1 MKLAV
6 FLYVVLLI
14 AGAVLIHMRQD
25 CERLVANRDLA
36 TNHLLQAGD
45 WRDDAPDGLAC
56 SRSDSARIDGRYL
69 KEPVAE
75 GAVLAYSKTI
85 VRPAHVVPGNH
96 SLFWLSVKNSENL
109 HFAEPGSRFDAC
121 DESACPFTALRAEA
135 IRCTS
140 VAPRLCEVAVIVPDA
155 EAARIAQIATKSFR
169 MVFRQDAARK
179 ATTP

>member
-1 MKLAV
+1 MC
-6 FLYVVLLI
+6 LYVVLVL
-14 AGAVLIHMRQD
+14 AGAVRIHMRQD

-36 TNHLLQAGD
+36 ANHLLQAAD

-56 SRSDSARIDGRYL
+56 SRSDSARIVGRYL

-75 GAVLAYSKTI
+75 GAVIAYFMTI
-85 VRPAHVVPGNH
+85 VRPAPVIPANH
-96 SLFWLSVKNSENL
+96 SLFWLIVKNSENL

-135 IRCTS
+135 IRCTA

-155 EAARIAQIATKSFR
+155 EVTRIVQIATKSFR
-169 MVFRQDAARK
+169 MVFRNDAARK
-179 ATTP
+179 ATP